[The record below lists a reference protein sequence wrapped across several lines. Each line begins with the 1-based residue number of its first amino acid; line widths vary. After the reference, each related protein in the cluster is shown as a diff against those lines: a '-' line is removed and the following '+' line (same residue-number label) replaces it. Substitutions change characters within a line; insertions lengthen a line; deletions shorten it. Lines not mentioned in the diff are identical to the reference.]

1 MRRSPVRGF
10 ARFRRRR
17 LVLRCCRVA
26 IHLGLHVADEAQ
38 ALARDGADQLLALA
52 IVAHRLAR
60 GVDPAGQS
68 RIRHDAAAP
77 HRRDEIVLR
86 DDTITVLHNV
96 DQQVEYLRLHCNG
109 FGAAAQLAPL
119 DVKRMIG
126 KDKLHVAAPTG
137 LPGHPQYRSRNR
149 QNGDDSAVPVCDAA
163 LCTDR

>member
-1 MRRSPVRGF
+1 M
-10 ARFRRRR
+10 
-17 LVLRCCRVA
+17 
-26 IHLGLHVADEAQ
+26 GLHVADEAQ
-38 ALARDGADQLLALA
+38 ALARDGADQLLAVA

-60 GVDPAGQS
+60 GVDAAGQG

-77 HRRDEIVLR
+77 HRCDQIVLR
-86 DDTITVLHNV
+86 DDAIAVLHNV

-109 FGAAAQLAPL
+109 LRTAAQLAPL

-149 QNGDDSAVPVCDAA
+149 QNRDDCSGPVCDAA
-163 LCTDR
+163 LCTGR